1 MVELLYSIGGFVVA
15 LGILV
20 TVHEFGH
27 FWVARRLGVKVLR
40 FSVGFGRP
48 LWLRRGKRDDTE
60 YVVAA
65 IPLGGYVKMLDENEE
80 EVPEQERH
88 RAFNRQVLWKRVAIV
103 LAGPMFNFLFAIL
116 AYWMV
121 FVAGV
126 DGIKPVVGRVVENS
140 IAQQGGFQVGDE
152 IVAIDG
158 KPNRSWDEH
167 RLYLFN
173 QAFKQRQIPVEVIAT
188 DGVQRT
194 REIDLR
200 KLPLSEINSALLERG
215 IGLMGYIPEAEPV
228 IGKVQAG
235 LPADI
240 AGLRAGDRIAGIN
253 GRPIASW
260 LEVVELIQ
268 PLGGREVTLEVSRSG
283 EVMSFELVPERVQ
296 IDGKEIG
303 RIGIQPAPLE
313 IPEGLRVKIRYG
325 PGEALI
331 NSLQSTWTMS
341 VLTIKMLVK
350 IVQLEVSTKNISGPL
365 TIAQYAGHT
374 VRIGFIQFMVF
385 LAVVSISLGV
395 LNLLPIPILDG
406 GHLLY
411 YLVEAIT
418 GKPLSKEMLVWGQQV
433 GIVLLFALMSLA
445 FYNDIVRLLQ

>member
-1 MVELLYSIGGFVVA
+1 MPEFLYSIGGFVIA

-40 FSVGFGRP
+40 FSIGFGRP
-48 LWLRRGKRDDTE
+48 LWLRRGKRDGTE
-60 YVVAA
+60 YVIAA

-80 EVPEQERH
+80 EVPQQELH
-88 RAFNRQVLWKRVAIV
+88 RAFNRQPLWKRVSIV

-126 DGIKPVVGRVVENS
+126 DGIKPIVGRVIENS
-140 IAQQGGFQVGDE
+140 LAQQGGFRVGDE
-152 IVAIDG
+152 IVTIDG

-167 RLYLFN
+167 RLYLFS
-173 QAFKQRQIPVEVIAT
+173 QAFKQRQIPVEVVDV
-188 DGVQRT
+188 DGARQA

-200 KLPLSEINSALLERG
+200 QLPLSEINSALLERG
-215 IGLMGYIPEAEPV
+215 IGLLGYIPEVKPI
-228 IGKVQAG
+228 IGKVQANS
-235 LPADI
+235 PADA
-240 AGLRAGDRIAGIN
+240 AGLRAADRIVGIN
-253 GRPIASW
+253 GQRIDSW
-260 LEVVELIQ
+260 LEIVKLIQ
-268 PLGGREVTLEVSRSG
+268 PLGGKVVRMEVERSG
-283 EVMSFELVPERVQ
+283 QSMSFDVVPERMQV
-296 IDGKEIG
+296 DGKEIG
-303 RIGIQPAPLE
+303 RVGIEPSPLE
-313 IPEGLRVKIRYG
+313 IPHELRVKIRYG
-325 PGEALI
+325 PAEALKT
-331 NSLQSTWTMS
+331 SLESTWTMS
-341 VLTIKMLVK
+341 ILTIKMLVK

-374 VRIGFIQFMVF
+374 VRIGFVQFLVF

-411 YLVEAIT
+411 YLIEAIK
-418 GKPLSKEMLVWGQQV
+418 GGPLSKEALAWGQQV

>member
-1 MVELLYSIGGFVVA
+1 MSELLYSIGGFVVA

-48 LWLRRGKRDDTE
+48 LWIRRGKQDGTE

-80 EVPEQERH
+80 EVPQQELH
-88 RAFNRQVLWKRVAIV
+88 RAFNRQPLWKRVAIV

-116 AYWMV
+116 AYWIV

-126 DGIKPVVGRVVENS
+126 DGIKPVVGRVIENS

-152 IVAIDG
+152 IITIDG

-173 QAFKQRQIPVEVIAT
+173 QAFKQRQIPVEVVAA
-188 DGVQRT
+188 DGARQT

-200 KLPLSEINSALLERG
+200 RLPLSEINSALLERG
-215 IGLMGYIPEAEPV
+215 IGLMGYIPEV
-228 IGKVQAG
+228 KTIIGRVQANS
-235 LPADI
+235 PADA
-240 AGLRAGDRIAGIN
+240 AGLRAADRIVSIN
-253 GRPIASW
+253 GQPIGSW
-260 LEVVELIQ
+260 LEVVKLIQ
-268 PLGGREVTLEVSRSG
+268 PLGGKMIRMEVVRAGQS
-283 EVMSFELVPERVQ
+283 MSVDIVPERIQV
-296 IDGKEIG
+296 DGREIG
-303 RIGIQPAPLE
+303 RVGIEPTPLE
-313 IPEGLRVKIRYG
+313 IPQELRVKIRYG
-325 PGEALI
+325 PAEAMI
-331 NSLQSTWTMS
+331 TSLQSTWTMS
-341 VLTIKMLVK
+341 ILTLKMLVK
-350 IVQLEVSTKNISGPL
+350 IVQLEVSAKNISGPL

-374 VRIGFIQFMVF
+374 VRIGFVQFLIF

-411 YLVEAIT
+411 YLVEAIK
-418 GKPLSKEMLVWGQQV
+418 GGPLSKEALAWGQQV

>member
-1 MVELLYSIGGFVVA
+1 MSEFLYSVGGFVVA

-48 LWLRRGKRDDTE
+48 LWLRRGKKDETE
-60 YVVAA
+60 YVIAA

-80 EVPEQERH
+80 EVPQQELH
-88 RAFNRQVLWKRVAIV
+88 RAFNRQPLWKRVAIV

-121 FVAGV
+121 FVAGI
-126 DGIKPVVGRVVENS
+126 DGIKPIVGRVAENS

-152 IVAIDG
+152 IVTIDG

-173 QAFKQRQIPVEVIAT
+173 QAFKQRQIPVEVVDA
-188 DGVQRT
+188 DGTRQV

-200 KLPLSEINSALLERG
+200 RLPLSEINSSLLERG
-215 IGLMGYIPEAEPV
+215 IGLMGYVPEVKPI
-228 IGKVQAG
+228 IGRVQANS
-235 LPADI
+235 PADA
-240 AGLRAGDRIAGIN
+240 AGLRAADRIVGIN
-253 GRPIASW
+253 GQPIESW
-260 LEVVELIQ
+260 LDVVKLIQ
-268 PLGGREVTLEVSRSG
+268 PLGGKMVNMEVVRSG
-283 EVMSFELVPERVQ
+283 QPLSFDIVPERTQV
-296 IDGKEIG
+296 GGEHVG
-303 RIGIQPAPLE
+303 RIGIEPMPLE
-313 IPEGLRVKIRYG
+313 IPQELRVKIRYG
-325 PGEALI
+325 PGEAI
-331 NSLQSTWTMS
+331 ITSLQSTWTMS
-341 VLTIKMLVK
+341 ILTMKMLVK
-350 IVQLEVSTKNISGPL
+350 IVQLEVSAKNISGPL

-374 VRIGFIQFMVF
+374 VRIGFIQFLVF

-411 YLVEAIT
+411 YLVEAIK
-418 GKPLSKEMLVWGQQV
+418 GGPLSKETLAWGQQV